1 MAKHNPGMD
10 CRGEAQSS
18 RLPRLLLGCL
28 LVLELGL
35 ALKQLAF
42 RGGFPPRTNHFGFKN
57 VLELRRLFGGYEP
70 TWPLVH
76 PGRTTHFH
84 LDPTPIDWWSPVV
97 WLEQL
102 TGGHL
107 RFLFQNHADVP
118 YWIEMPHPFFL
129 ATVFGA
135 LTGWEVWLI
144 PLVFTGYLL
153 VLLMSL
159 YGLGEELDGPWT
171 GLTAACI
178 GGGMPALFGFG
189 RFIHDVLPLASL
201 TALAAWMLVRSRGF
215 SRTWPSVIFGV
226 AVWSVLR
233 SGESFYGSVLA
244 SIVLLGP
251 FVAEVVGRVRSGMN
265 KAAARGLALAVGIP
279 VLSFDWWWFGPSYA
293 YLQDEDPFGDMA
305 MQAKVA
311 PWVGEAWSG
320 LLEQGAYLVTLANDL
335 VRPPL
340 LVFVLLGLLFIWRS
354 PARGKLGTLLMFAL
368 PFCALSWMTR
378 KSNWYVLPCLPPLAL
393 LAAMGLRGLPGGP
406 RVQRVAMGLAAA
418 TGLSMLLG
426 YSLASDATRRMVPQ
440 WAERPYKRV
449 VVMREVEL
457 TPYQEFPGRII
468 VNAARETGDALGR
481 VLPPDGKD
489 HNLALFCQD
498 QFWAWTFKYMVE
510 MSRPDVHVTSVI
522 HINLLEHYAAELHAE
537 DFDMLVHLG
546 EHGIEAWTPTS
557 SGLPAK
563 LRAPR
568 PEGNIDH
575 FGRFIRELA
584 RVPLVAERTHQAAV
598 YRMGD

>member
-1 MAKHNPGMD
+1 MG
-10 CRGEAQSS
+10 
-18 RLPRLLLGCL
+18 LL
-28 LVLELGL
+28 LVLEFGL

-42 RGGFPPRTNHFGFKN
+42 REGFPPRTNHFGFKN
-57 VLELRRLFGGYEP
+57 VLELRRMLGGYEP

-84 LDPTPIDWWSPVV
+84 LDPTPIDWSSPAV
-97 WLEQL
+97 WWEQL
-102 TGGHL
+102 SSGHL
-107 RFLFQNHADVP
+107 RFLFQNHSDVP

-129 ATVFGA
+129 ATAFGA

-153 VLLMSL
+153 ILLLSL

-178 GGGMPALFGFG
+178 AGGFPALFGFG

-201 TALAAWMLVRSRGF
+201 TAFGAWMLVRSAGF
-215 SRTWPSVIFGV
+215 SRVVPCVLFGV
-226 AVWSVLR
+226 SVWSVLR

-244 SIVLLGP
+244 AIVLTGP
-251 FVAEVVGRVRSGMN
+251 VVAQIVGRLRAGLDKASCTGM
-265 KAAARGLALAVGIP
+265 ALALGIP
-279 VLSFDWWWFGPSYA
+279 VVSFDWWWFGPSYA
-293 YLQDEDPFGDMA
+293 YLQDEDPFADVA

-311 PWVGEAWSG
+311 PWVSDAWSG
-320 LLEQGAYLVTLANDL
+320 ILEDGAYLVTLANDL

-340 LVFVLLGLLFIWRS
+340 LVVVVVGLAFLWRS
-354 PARGKLGTLLMFAL
+354 PARGKLATSLMFLL
-368 PFCALSWMTR
+368 PFALLSWMTR

-393 LAAMGLRGLPGGP
+393 MAAMGLRGLPGGA
-406 RVQRVAMGLAAA
+406 RVQRVAMGLACA
-418 TGLSMLLG
+418 TGLAVLLG
-426 YSLASDATRRMVPQ
+426 YSVAPDSTRRMVPQ

-468 VNAARETGDALGR
+468 VNAARETVDALNR
-481 VLPPDGKD
+481 SLPPDGKD

-510 MSRPDVHVTSVI
+510 MARADVHVTSVI
-522 HINLLEHYAAELHAE
+522 HINLLEHYASELHAQ
-537 DFDMLVHLG
+537 DFDMLVYLG
-546 EHGIEAWTPTS
+546 EHGIESWSPTE

-563 LRAPR
+563 LRAPK

-575 FGRFIRELA
+575 FGRFITELSGISLQ
-584 RVPLVAERTHQAAV
+584 PERTHQAAV
-598 YRMGD
+598 YRMRE